1 MGRIS
6 VLSDLVV
13 SGRARSDASQLELG
27 DGQCPSIAA
36 VVTDARARDLTIV
49 AEMKTT
55 EAAIQLDGG
64 EACRHR
70 LNVYYDGLLSAAA
83 CVRTSLETQLG
94 PNGCAT

>member
-64 EACRHR
+64 
-70 LNVYYDGLLSAAA
+70 GKPAA
-83 CVRTSLETQLG
+83 TG
-94 PNGCAT
+94 